1 MAHTVYEKD
10 LHEAVVKTFRKVQG
24 SDKPIL
30 QELRKNSVAVIREEG
45 DVKILDKEMKDL
57 QKELVERVNHGEDY
71 SDLSEKIRKL
81 QEEREKAIETQVQEE
96 EKEKRIRDLTEFLK
110 KHKDEDLEYK
120 DSLVRKYI
128 ARIEAFDGK
137 YVFTFKTGTKV
148 EV

>member
-1 MAHTVYEKD
+1 
-10 LHEAVVKTFRKVQG
+10 
-24 SDKPIL
+24 
-30 QELRKNSVAVIREEG
+30 
-45 DVKILDKEMKDL
+45 MKDL

-81 QEEREKAIETQVQEE
+81 QEEREKVIEAQVQEE